1 MSQTDPISSGPTAP
15 KPKSRGRQIGCGILA
30 VVALVCATCAGI
42 NFYQYTVQENNY
54 EAGHAAY
61 LEADCAKA
69 LPLYDLAINGGGLG
83 GDSNEAAKKSV
94 AEKAECQE
102 LQTAIDAQTGGEF
115 GAAMAGYV
123 NFLDTYQG
131 TPLAPVVR
139 SQTETLFKE
148 SETMAGQADLALCQQ
163 FDALRGQE
171 LVPAGEAALPPLL
184 LACGQAHE
192 DNDDPT
198 SAIDLYSLLLNDY
211 PDHPLVE
218 DATTGLA
225 RASVAEAQAAGA
237 GNIPAPQSVGGSGS
251 GPAVVVIQND
261 SPEKLSIVF
270 SGPEAR
276 IEELDACG
284 SCTNYTGDG
293 PEACPEQ
300 GPVGTYEL
308 PSGDYDV
315 VVKSIS
321 DDGVTPFTGQWNLA
335 TGDEYYSC
343 FFLVTTEQ

>member
-1 MSQTDPISSGPTAP
+1 MSQTDPASPGPNPP

-42 NFYQYTVQENNY
+42 NFYQYSVQKDNY

-69 LPLYDLAINGGGLG
+69 LPLYDQAINGGGLG
-83 GDSNEAAKKSV
+83 GDSNEAAKLAV
-94 AEKAECQE
+94 AEKAECDE
-102 LQTAIDAQTGGEF
+102 LQQAIDAQTSGDF
-115 GAAMAGYV
+115 GTAMAGYV
-123 NFLDTYQG
+123 NFLANYQE
-131 TPLAPVVR
+131 TPLAPAVR

-148 SETMAGQADLALCQQ
+148 SETIAGQADLALCQQ
-163 FDALRGQE
+163 FDTLRGQE
-171 LVPAGEAALPPLL
+171 LVPAREAALPSLL

-211 PDHPLVE
+211 PDHPLVG

-276 IEELDACG
+276 IEELDACA
-284 SCTNYTGDG
+284 SCTNYTDAG

-300 GPVGTYEL
+300 GPLGTYEL

-343 FFLVTTEQ
+343 FFLVTTEE